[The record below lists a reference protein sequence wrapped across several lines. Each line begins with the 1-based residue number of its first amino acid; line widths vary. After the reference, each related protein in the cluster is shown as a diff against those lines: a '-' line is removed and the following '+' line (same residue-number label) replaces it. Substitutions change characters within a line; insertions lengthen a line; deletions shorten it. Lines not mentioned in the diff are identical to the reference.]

1 MKFKK
6 FVYKKIKSTNLI
18 AHKKIKSGYKSGIV
32 IAELQT
38 KGKGQYGKK
47 WISIRGNVFLS
58 IFLNLNKKI
67 LLKKITQYNCNLI
80 KKSLKQFTHNKIIIK
95 KPNDLLIKN
104 QKFCGILQEVIKFKK
119 LEFIIIGIGVNVVKS
134 PDIYGY
140 PTTYLNKYSTRKIFK
155 DDVIKGIKKIFEKE
169 YIYY

>member
-67 LLKKITQYNCNLI
+67 LLKNTDDNFTKFNYAVCLKFTKNIDGYFKLI
-80 KKSLKQFTHNKIIIK
+80 NETIK
-95 KPNDLLIKN
+95 NEHTFLNSFLDLSKLLI
-104 QKFCGILQEVIKFKK
+104 
-119 LEFIIIGIGVNVVKS
+119 
-134 PDIYGY
+134 
-140 PTTYLNKYSTRKIFK
+140 
-155 DDVIKGIKKIFEKE
+155 
-169 YIYY
+169 

>member
-38 KGKGQYGKK
+38 NGKGQYGKK

-80 KKSLKQFTHNKIIIK
+80 KKSLKQFTHNKITIK

-104 QKFCGILQEVIKFKK
+104 QKLCGILQ
-119 LEFIIIGIGVNVVKS
+119 
-134 PDIYGY
+134 
-140 PTTYLNKYSTRKIFK
+140 
-155 DDVIKGIKKIFEKE
+155 
-169 YIYY
+169 